1 MIQVSTRGDWS
12 KTTSF
17 LERCL
22 NVLKLGQLDSYGR
35 LGVSVL
41 ENATPKDTG
50 NTASSWYYQI
60 VRTSNGVAI
69 EWNNSNLKEGIP
81 VVILLQYGHGLHQ
94 GGYVE
99 GIDFINPALRPVF
112 DQIAEDAWKELE
124 NG

>member
-99 GIDFINPALRPVF
+99 GIDFITPALRPVF

>member
-12 KTTSF
+12 RTSSF

-22 NVLKLGQLDSYGR
+22 NVLKMGELDKYGR

-60 VRTSNGVAI
+60 NRTSKGVAI

-81 VVILLQYGHGLHQ
+81 VVILIQYGHGLHQ

-112 DQIAEDAWKELE
+112 DQIAEDAWRELE